1 MKNFGPFP
9 SYADALEAA
18 CPMILSKP
26 NAVVGF
32 TQASNPELVRRTATE
47 YCGWLY
53 YTPAHL
59 YELSMLTDRSASDDV
74 VTGRKSCDL
83 PAFVNDARYASSDLK
98 YIIALHNHPFGT
110 QVSERDVRFIEAMAS
125 VHEWVITTRSHG
137 QVLLSI
143 VAFFSRSSNLGV
155 PTCDGFYQ
163 YIPATRSM
171 VRWTRAQG
179 KWKHE
184 LIALPASI
192 RSNGSR

>member
-1 MKNFGPFP
+1 MRNFGPFS

-26 NAVVGF
+26 NAVVGYL
-32 TQASNPELVRRTATE
+32 QDSNPDLARRTATE

-53 YTPAHL
+53 YTPAHM
-59 YELSMLTDRSASDDV
+59 YELSMLTDRSAPDDV

-83 PAFVNDARYASSDLK
+83 PAFVNDARYESSDLK

-110 QVSERDVRFIEAMAS
+110 QISERDMRFIEAMAS
-125 VHEWVITTRSHG
+125 IHEWVIATRNHG

-143 VAFFSRSSNLGV
+143 IAFFSRSKDPGV

-171 VRWTRAQG
+171 VRWTRMQG

-184 LIALPASI
+184 VIALH
-192 RSNGSR
+192 R

>member
-26 NAVVGF
+26 NAVVGYL
-32 TQASNPELVRRTATE
+32 QDSNPDLARRTATE
-47 YCGWLY
+47 YCAWLY
-53 YTPAHL
+53 YTPAHM
-59 YELSMLTDRSASDDV
+59 YELSMLTDRSSPDDV

-83 PAFVNDARYASSDLK
+83 PAFVNDARYSSSDLK

-110 QVSERDVRFIEAMAS
+110 QISERDMRFIEAMAS
-125 VHEWVITTRSHG
+125 IHEWVITTRNHG

-143 VAFFSRSSNLGV
+143 VAFFSRSKDPEA

-163 YIPATRSM
+163 YIPATHSM
-171 VRWTRAQG
+171 VRWTRMQG
-179 KWKHE
+179 KWKPE
-184 LIALPASI
+184 VIAL
-192 RSNGSR
+192 SR